1 MSVVSQEGEID
12 IRQYEYHT
20 RIMSFRKT
28 VLTAGFAMFSMF
40 FGSGNLVFPLVIGTQ
55 TVDNMGYA
63 MLGLFITGVLVPF
76 LGLLG
81 VILYSGNRSNYFA
94 CIGKVPAFI
103 LTFIMLAIMGPIGV
117 LPRCIIVAYGGIT
130 LFAPNFPFWMF
141 SAIFCVMTLLLVWN
155 HDRVIPIIGRM
166 LTPILLLGI
175 VTIAVAGLAF
185 TDSVAPVAQL
195 NPKESFWTG
204 LFEGYQTMD
213 LLAAFFFSAT
223 TVAYIKAHLR
233 SDNSPKQLLKLSLT
247 ASIIG
252 AGFIGV
258 VYLCFVALGAKHAP
272 LLLQVSPEQMFSSVA
287 GHALGPIAIPI
298 VAITIALA
306 CLTTAV
312 VLAMLFADFV
322 HEDISKY
329 KFGQHKAV
337 ILTLIISFL
346 VSLVGFSSLRIWIGA
361 ILEIAYP
368 ALIVLTIAN
377 ISSKLWNAPHWGRWG
392 FWITVIVSLIYK
404 YVF

>member
-1 MSVVSQEGEID
+1 
-12 IRQYEYHT
+12 
-20 RIMSFRKT
+20 MSFRKT

-55 TVDNMGYA
+55 TGDNMGYA
-63 MLGLFITGVLVPF
+63 MLGLSITGVIVPF

-81 VILYSGNRSNYFA
+81 VILYAGNRSNYFA
-94 CIGKVPAFI
+94 CIGKIPAFI

-117 LPRCIIVAYGGIT
+117 LPRCIIVAFGGIT
-130 LFAPNFPFWMF
+130 LFMPNFPFWLF
-141 SAIFCVMTLLLVWN
+141 SGLFCLVTLLLVWN

-175 VTIAVAGLAF
+175 VIISVAGLMF
-185 TDSVAPVAQL
+185 TNSIAPISPL
-195 NPKESFWTG
+195 NSIESFKIG

-223 TVAYIKAHLR
+223 TVGYIKAHLR
-233 SDNSPKQLLKLSLT
+233 SDDSPKRLLKLSLT
-247 ASIIG
+247 ASLIG
-252 AGFIGV
+252 AGFIALI
-258 VYLCFVALGAKHAP
+258 YMCFVALGAKHAP
-272 LLLQVSPEQMFSSVA
+272 LLLQVSPEQMFSAIA

-322 HEDISKY
+322 HEDMSKY
-329 KFGQHKAV
+329 RFGQHKAV
-337 ILTLIISFL
+337 ILTLVISFL
-346 VSLVGFSSLRIWIGA
+346 VSLVGFSSLRTWIGA
-361 ILEIAYP
+361 VLEIAYP

-377 ISSKLWNAPHWGRWG
+377 IVSKLWNVAHLGRWG
-392 FWITVIVSLIYK
+392 FWITVIISVAYK
-404 YVF
+404 YVI